1 MTRWNTTASRCH
13 GSLFTFHEQAGR
25 RASRQADR
33 RANEGRK
40 EGRKRQGVH
49 RSSSCVVYTPAK
61 PARKIGQVGRRRE
74 GLSGLSSSTFAYREE
89 MERGS
94 RP

>member
-40 EGRKRQGVH
+40 EGRGKACTGRPLASYILRRNQLE
-49 RSSSCVVYTPAK
+49 RS
-61 PARKIGQVGRRRE
+61 AR
-74 GLSGLSSSTFAYREE
+74 
-89 MERGS
+89 
-94 RP
+94 

>member
-13 GSLFTFHEQAGR
+13 GSLFTFHEQAGKQ
-25 RASRQADR
+25 AGRQTDE

-40 EGRKRQGVH
+40 EEARRAP
-49 RSSSCVVYTPAK
+49 VVLLRRIYTRAK

-74 GLSGLSSSTFAYREE
+74 GPGLSSSTFAYREE

>member
-1 MTRWNTTASRCH
+1 MTRWNTMPSRCH
-13 GSLFTFHEQAGR
+13 GSLFTFHERGR
-25 RASRQADR
+25 QTSERASERT
-33 RANEGRK
+33 NERRK
-40 EGRKRQGVH
+40 EGRGKHLLLAYIYIYAQ
-49 RSSSCVVYTPAK
+49 AK

-74 GLSGLSSSTFAYREE
+74 GPGLSSSTFAYREE